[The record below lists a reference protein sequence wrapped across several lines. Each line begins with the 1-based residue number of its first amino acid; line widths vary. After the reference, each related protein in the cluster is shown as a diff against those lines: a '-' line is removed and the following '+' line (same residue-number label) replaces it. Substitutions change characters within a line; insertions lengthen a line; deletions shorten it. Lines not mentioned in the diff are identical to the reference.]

1 MTGAARLGFLP
12 ILLLAVVAAMAV
24 IEPKFVGLNNVLNIL
39 RNTSFLSIVACGE
52 AFVLIAGGFDL
63 SVGSVVALASVL
75 GAKVMASGAAA
86 YPDAPG
92 LAIVLGVLA
101 GLGGGLATGLFNGLC
116 VAFLRINGF
125 VVTLGTMSAT
135 LGVALIL
142 TNGIPVY
149 GMPPGFVTGFGRAQ
163 WFHLP
168 TAIYVAALVI
178 GLGVFVQRRTLFGRY
193 VFAIGGNVH
202 AATVS
207 GISTR
212 GYLIA
217 TYMVSGLLAAATGML
232 LTAQVGSGQASFGGD
247 RMMLQAIAA
256 AVIGGVS
263 LRGGIGRMEMVALGA
278 AFLTILTNALNLL
291 RVDSKLQLVCIGVI
305 MVAAVAIDEWGRRGR
320 TRLETAHA

>member
-1 MTGAARLGFLP
+1 MTAVSRLGFLP
-12 ILLLAVVAAMAV
+12 VLLVLVVVAMAV
-24 IEPKFVGLNNVLNIL
+24 IEPKFVGVNNVLNIL
-39 RNTSFLSIVACGE
+39 RNASFLSIVACGE
-52 AFVLIAGGFDL
+52 ALVLIAGGFDL
-63 SVGSVVALASVL
+63 SVGAVVALASVL
-75 GAKVMASGAAA
+75 GAKIMAASAAMFPTQPWIA
-86 YPDAPG
+86 VA
-92 LAIVLGVLA
+92 LGIAA
-101 GLGGGLATGLFNGLC
+101 GLGGGLATGLVNGIC
-116 VAFLRINGF
+116 VAFLRISGF

-149 GMPPGFVTGFGRAQ
+149 GMPRGFVTEFGRAQ
-163 WFHLP
+163 WFGLP
-168 TAIYVAALVI
+168 TAVTIAVLVV
-178 GLGVFVQRRTLFGRY
+178 GLAVFVQRRTLFGRY
-193 VFAIGGNVH
+193 LFAIGGNPH

-207 GISTR
+207 GVSTR
-212 GYLIA
+212 AYLIA
-217 TYMVSGLLAAATGML
+217 TYMVSGLLAAATGIL

-305 MVAAVAIDEWGRRGR
+305 MIVAVAIDEFSRGS
-320 TRLETAHA
+320 TALEAASA

>member
-1 MTGAARLGFLP
+1 MTGAARRGFLP

-24 IEPKFVGLNNVLNIL
+24 IEPKFIGLNNVLNIL
-39 RNTSFLSIVACGE
+39 RNASFLSIVACGE

-75 GAKVMASGAAA
+75 GAKVMASCAIA
-86 YPDAPG
+86 YPGAPA
-92 LAIVLGVLA
+92 LAVALGVLA
-101 GLGGGLATGLFNGLC
+101 GLGGGLATGLINGLC

-149 GMPPGFVTGFGRAQ
+149 GMPSGFVSGFGRAQ

-168 TAIYVAALVI
+168 TAIYVAALVV

-207 GISTR
+207 GVPTR

-217 TYMVSGLLAAATGML
+217 TYMVSGLLAAATGLL

-263 LRGGIGRMEMVALGA
+263 LRGGIGKMEMVALGA

-305 MVAAVAIDEWGRRGR
+305 MVAAVAIDEWGRRR
-320 TRLETAHA
+320 TPLETAHA

>member
-1 MTGAARLGFLP
+1 M
-12 ILLLAVVAAMAV
+12 
-24 IEPKFVGLNNVLNIL
+24 
-39 RNTSFLSIVACGE
+39 
-52 AFVLIAGGFDL
+52 
-63 SVGSVVALASVL
+63 
-75 GAKVMASGAAA
+75 
-86 YPDAPG
+86 
-92 LAIVLGVLA
+92 
-101 GLGGGLATGLFNGLC
+101 
-116 VAFLRINGF
+116 
-125 VVTLGTMSAT
+125 
-135 LGVALIL
+135 
-142 TNGIPVY
+142 
-149 GMPPGFVTGFGRAQ
+149 
-163 WFHLP
+163 
-168 TAIYVAALVI
+168 AALVV

-207 GISTR
+207 GVSTR

-247 RMMLQAIAA
+247 RMMLQAIAT

-305 MVAAVAIDEWGRRGR
+305 MVAAVAIDEWGRREKTG
-320 TRLETAHA
+320 LETAHA